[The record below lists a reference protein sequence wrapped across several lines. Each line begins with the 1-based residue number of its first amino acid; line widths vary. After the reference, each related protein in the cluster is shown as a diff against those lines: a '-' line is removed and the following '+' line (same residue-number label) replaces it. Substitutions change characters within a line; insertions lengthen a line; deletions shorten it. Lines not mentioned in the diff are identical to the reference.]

1 MSSVVGGDFDAA
13 LCFVDDFMSDGA
25 YGEASPLGLDELSE
39 IPLTQ
44 PLSIDMATDQ
54 LDQGLEYTQTADALK
69 ILRCKSK
76 NRARDQDRRE
86 LQYLRDQ
93 MADLE
98 EIMCAWQKKQTSEIC
113 CGKPTQDRQTPGET
127 TGGSHNDEC
136 KLRLKRVQQLTPD
149 QSDMYILKELM
160 ASIDSVYRDVDAVFH
175 DNNLD
180 TLESSFDDSEINEG
194 SDGIYM
200 NVIASTVFPFDVA
213 STGAAAWQYFS
224 RSLDHMPFLFL
235 NHKDVQPRAM
245 SPRFALLQTCYLISP
260 ALPIRSLSDER
271 SVTGE
276 LTDFVLSGTEANVA
290 SCHQIIENILFNE
303 AMKAHSKN

>member
-1 MSSVVGGDFDAA
+1 MSSVVGRDFDAA

-136 KLRLKRVQQLTPD
+136 K
-149 QSDMYILKELM
+149 ELM

-180 TLESSFDDSEINEG
+180 TLESSFDDSEIHEG

-200 NVIASTVFPFDVA
+200 NVIA
-213 STGAAAWQYFS
+213 
-224 RSLDHMPFLFL
+224 
-235 NHKDVQPRAM
+235 
-245 SPRFALLQTCYLISP
+245 
-260 ALPIRSLSDER
+260 
-271 SVTGE
+271 
-276 LTDFVLSGTEANVA
+276 
-290 SCHQIIENILFNE
+290 
-303 AMKAHSKN
+303 

>member
-54 LDQGLEYTQTADALK
+54 LDQARTVQGIRIDASCSIYEIKWQIWRKL
-69 ILRCKSK
+69 
-76 NRARDQDRRE
+76 
-86 LQYLRDQ
+86 
-93 MADLE
+93 
-98 EIMCAWQKKQTSEIC
+98 IMCAWQKTRRAVISAAGNGMSNAKGGDIEEATQAVWKDMAISQLEQRLRSERHNRRLKSAVENQLKIA
-113 CGKPTQDRQTPGET
+113 KRLERLLEAHITTNAIET
-127 TGGSHNDEC
+127 CLHGGQ
-136 KLRLKRVQQLTPD
+136 RLKRVQQLTPD
-149 QSDMYILKELM
+149 QSDMYIGKELM
-160 ASIDSVYRDVDAVFH
+160 ASIDSVYRDVDAVIH

-235 NHKDVQPRAM
+235 NH
-245 SPRFALLQTCYLISP
+245 
-260 ALPIRSLSDER
+260 
-271 SVTGE
+271 
-276 LTDFVLSGTEANVA
+276 
-290 SCHQIIENILFNE
+290 
-303 AMKAHSKN
+303 